1 MYPLTYFVRHGQT
14 DYNAEVRVQGQA
26 DIDINAVGRRQAD
39 ENGEKLARLL
49 GTAEGFH
56 FVASPLRR
64 TRETMERIRVKMGL
78 PPEGYRTDPRLM
90 ELNFG
95 DWQGFTFPEIEART
109 PGATAPRL
117 RDKWDFVPPGA
128 HAESYAMLAERV
140 RSWLA
145 SLDVPTVCVTH
156 GGVIRSLFNI
166 IEHVP
171 GSEAANVDTP
181 QDKIL
186 RLENDRLAWF

>member
-14 DYNAEVRVQGQA
+14 DYNAEIRVQGQA

-39 ENGEKLARLL
+39 ANGEKLARLL
-49 GTAEGFH
+49 GRAEGFD

-64 TRETMERIRVKMGL
+64 TRETMQHIRVKMGL
-78 PPEGYRTDPRLM
+78 PAEGYRTDPRLM

-95 DWQGFTFPEIEART
+95 DWQGFTFTEIEART
-109 PGATAPRL
+109 PGATVPRL
-117 RDKWDFVPPGA
+117 EDKWDFVPPGA

-140 RSWLA
+140 RNWLA
-145 SLDVPTVCVTH
+145 DLDTQTICVTH

-186 RLENDRLAWF
+186 KLENDRLSWF

>member
-1 MYPLTYFVRHGQT
+1 
-14 DYNAEVRVQGQA
+14 
-26 DIDINAVGRRQAD
+26 
-39 ENGEKLARLL
+39 
-49 GTAEGFH
+49 
-56 FVASPLRR
+56 
-64 TRETMERIRVKMGL
+64 MEHIRIKMGL

-95 DWQGFTFPEIEART
+95 DWQGFTFAEIEART

-117 RDKWDFVPPGA
+117 RDKWNFVPPGA

-140 RSWLA
+140 RNWLA
-145 SLDVPTVCVTH
+145 DLDVRTICVAH

-171 GSEAANVDTP
+171 GSEAANIDTP

-186 RLENDRLAWF
+186 KLENDRLFWL